1 MKTHR
6 GIVYSRNGG
15 AAASQPLAVSAALEI
30 EKAGAA
36 SGGTGLVCAVETG
49 EILTIF

>member
-30 EKAGAA
+30 LRAGG
-36 SGGTGLVCAVETG
+36 S
-49 EILTIF
+49 